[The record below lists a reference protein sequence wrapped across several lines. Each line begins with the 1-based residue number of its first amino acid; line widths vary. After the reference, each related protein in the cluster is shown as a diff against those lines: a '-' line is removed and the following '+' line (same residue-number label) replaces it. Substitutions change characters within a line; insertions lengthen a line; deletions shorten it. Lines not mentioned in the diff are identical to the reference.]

1 MFGCEMLNVFVLC
14 AEKLQAL
21 VRRKWLTLP
30 QVTKNKQ
37 NLQTLPF
44 AVCYISRIL
53 QHLISRRNSFKVWW
67 RISSCIYLN
76 LV

>member
-14 AEKLQAL
+14 AEKLQPL

-44 AVCYISRIL
+44 AVCYIFRIL
-53 QHLISRRNSFKVWW
+53 
-67 RISSCIYLN
+67 
-76 LV
+76 